1 MIKAAYRDYHLF
13 RLDVLLEPDSEVIP
27 YTVHLCEPV
36 LLTKFSEGSVSPGH
50 CSDSN
55 KTEVWSSSRGF
66 HCTASTVH
74 SLSATVLHP
83 KTIHS
88 PGPWLPCI
96 GLQCF
101 PICLRGVPRLFH
113 RVQAIQE
120 STAVEMVISKLLMT
134 RIQVAVC
141 CRQGQPRYKSD
152 MRKLHMS
159 KFYSK
164 ILTPTVGHSKM
175 AMLWHV

>member
-50 CSDSN
+50 CSHSN

-66 HCTASTVH
+66 HCTVLFI
-74 SLSATVLHP
+74 LSVRQAVLHP

-88 PGPWLPCI
+88 PGCPAMIPNLFARRSQTFSSRTGNSGEHCSRN
-96 GLQCF
+96 GHFETFDGTDLQ
-101 PICLRGVPRLFH
+101 
-113 RVQAIQE
+113 
-120 STAVEMVISKLLMT
+120 S
-134 RIQVAVC
+134 VADKASL
-141 CRQGQPRYKSD
+141 GTSLSLSD

-164 ILTPTVGHSKM
+164 ILTPTGDRRT
-175 AMLWHV
+175 